1 MVQSHD
7 IGNTKFQNI
16 GYTFDRKIRQDMRRE
31 VLVLG
36 MLLGT
41 MSSCSLLREGEVKE
55 GDRLKDIQYAELYL
69 NAYSP
74 RVRAHY
80 ALRGERMTKLRE
92 GLEEIYRSGESS
104 PYGVQPF
111 EGPTISFYIRKGERV
126 VDYDFNVEEK
136 VLIVSKFEPG
146 KGIEGLGESRRVPLN
161 SPAVQ
166 RVRKMRLPGLDFQ
179 EDGGKVDLDAVIG
192 ES

>member
-1 MVQSHD
+1 
-7 IGNTKFQNI
+7 
-16 GYTFDRKIRQDMRRE
+16 MRNK
-31 VLVLG
+31 VLILG
-36 MLLGT
+36 MLLVT
-41 MSSCSLLREGEVKE
+41 MSSCSLLREEEVNE

-80 ALRGERMTKLRE
+80 ALRGERMIKLRE
-92 GLEEIYRSGESS
+92 GLEEIYQSGESS
-104 PYGVQPF
+104 PYGVPPF
-111 EGPTISFYIRKGERV
+111 KGPTISSFIRKDEQV
-126 VDYDFNVEEK
+126 VDYDFTVEEK
-136 VLIVSKFEPG
+136 VLIVDKFEWG
-146 KGIEGLGESRRVPLN
+146 KKGIEGLGESRRVPLN

-166 RVRKMRLPGLDFQ
+166 RVRKMRLPGLDFR

>member
-1 MVQSHD
+1 
-7 IGNTKFQNI
+7 
-16 GYTFDRKIRQDMRRE
+16 MRRE

-55 GDRLKDIQYAELYL
+55 EDRLKDIQYAELYL

-111 EGPTISFYIRKGERV
+111 EGPTISFYIRKDEV
-126 VDYDFNVEEK
+126 IVDYDFNVEEK
-136 VLIVSKFEPG
+136 VLIVNKSEWG
-146 KGIEGLGESRRVPLN
+146 EKGIEGLGESRRVPLN

-179 EDGGKVDLDAVIG
+179 EDGGKVDLDVVIG
-192 ES
+192 GS

>member
-1 MVQSHD
+1 MENPVNSLRRMYE
-7 IGNTKFQNI
+7 GM
-16 GYTFDRKIRQDMRRE
+16 RKK

-36 MLLGT
+36 MLLVT
-41 MSSCSLLREGEVKE
+41 MSSCSLLREEEVNE
-55 GDRLKDIQYAELYL
+55 GDRLRDIQYAELYL

-80 ALRGERMTKLRE
+80 ALRGERMIKLRE
-92 GLEEIYRSGESS
+92 GLEEIYQSGESS

-111 EGPTISFYIRKGERV
+111 KGPTISFFIRKDEQV
-126 VDYDFNVEEK
+126 VDYNFTVEEK
-136 VLIVSKFEPG
+136 VLIVDKAEWG
-146 KGIEGLGESRRVPLN
+146 EKGIKGLGESRRVPLN

>member
-1 MVQSHD
+1 
-7 IGNTKFQNI
+7 
-16 GYTFDRKIRQDMRRE
+16 MRRE

-36 MLLGT
+36 MLLVII
-41 MSSCSLLREGEVKE
+41 SSCSQLREGGVKR
-55 GDRLKDIQYAELYL
+55 GDRLKDIQYAELCL
-69 NAYSP
+69 NAYHHLD
-74 RVRAHY
+74 RAHY
-80 ALRGERMTKLRE
+80 VLRGERMIKLRE

-111 EGPTISFYIRKGERV
+111 EGPTISFYIRKKERV

-146 KGIEGLGESRRVPLN
+146 KKGLEGLGESRRVPLN

-166 RVRKMRLPGLDFQ
+166 RVRKMRLPGLDFR
-179 EDGGKVDLDAVIG
+179 EDRGEVDLDAVIG
-192 ES
+192 ESL